1 MPRAAISETFKT
13 ADGVDQ
19 YDYLKLDTGEWA
31 RLLVIDDENAW
42 WEWVHS
48 MRAPVIDDEDMPVMV
63 NKTRRDGSSAGLDYS
78 MGFVGQRICLGDPS
92 VVEDKGL
99 DVARCPACESAGHG
113 TKGMAPER
121 RFAVP
126 VIRYKCKK
134 RNSTDLQSTPGGDIL
149 VWKLGQR
156 LYNQLIDNKKAIR
169 ELLEIPEEQKTFPLR
184 SADIVIE
191 CEDGNFNRL
200 AFKPP
205 MRPAYRD
212 PKVFEW
218 VKELKADKDIWPTDA
233 QLKAACGRDGDRDH
247 MVMDVQSVEDR
258 WRKAERAG
266 KDGVRRPD
274 PTGNGPVSNGQA
286 PQDVDASL
294 TDLLADHPGGL
305 DEFAPAA
312 SAGPAV
318 SDDPFAEEA
327 AAPAV
332 AAPAASA
339 APAPSADPFAEDAQ
353 PALAAAAAPA
363 ASGRVQ
369 SFVDILAD

>member
-1 MPRAAISETFKT
+1 MPRAAISETLKT

-78 MGFVGQRICLGDPS
+78 MGFVGQRICLGDPA

-99 DVARCPACESAGHG
+99 DVTRCPACESAGRG

-218 VKELKADKDIWPTDA
+218 VIWPTDA
-233 QLKAACGRDGDRDH
+233 QLKAACGRDGDRDD

-274 PTGNGPVSNGQA
+274 PTGNGPVSSGQ
-286 PQDVDASL
+286 PSQDVDASL
-294 TDLLADHPGGL
+294 TDLLADHPGGP
-305 DEFAPAA
+305 DEFASAA

-318 SDDPFAEEA
+318 SDDPFAETA
-327 AAPAV
+327 PAVAAPAV
-332 AAPAASA
+332 AAPAVA
-339 APAPSADPFAEDAQ
+339 APPADPFAEDAQ
-353 PALAAAAAPA
+353 LVPAGAAAPA

-369 SFVDILAD
+369 SFKDILAD